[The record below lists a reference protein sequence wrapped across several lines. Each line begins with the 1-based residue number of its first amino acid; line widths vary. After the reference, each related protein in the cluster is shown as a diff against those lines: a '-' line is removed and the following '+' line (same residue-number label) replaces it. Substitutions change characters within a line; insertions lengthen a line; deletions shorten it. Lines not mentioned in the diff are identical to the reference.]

1 LLTLPN
7 FTTIFIKLNYIS
19 NSTLTLLELFYDKN
33 IHHDKAICKFMINIM
48 YNQWTYKPIIDNIYS
63 YVSDK
68 QQFPK
73 LLVDTLIEN
82 HSTHNKKITN
92 QVTSTVLGFIS
103 IIIETGKFKPNREFI
118 KSLTSL
124 LSLYDNMDGYFKPTI
139 NTDILTNNSD
149 NLTSDDAKL
158 IFQLR
163 HLNISNAIDYFI
175 TKIHL
180 DEEAISYICLNISDT
195 HSCLYKHIVSNNI
208 QLSEKNCIIMIKEY
222 ISFKETAKYYD
233 TLIIDIVTKIVTHY
247 TNHSPIISQE
257 LFRECCKDLELTE
270 LLLGKGYIPTND
282 DLDFCTKSGCSS
294 EVLQLIINT
303 FPQQVLTS
311 TSVISEAISNKNAEA
326 ICFAIENGILPTI
339 DEFYEIF
346 YLVKKIDTIQRLI
359 NNGFN
364 LDNKCLEI
372 ACSVT
377 NNNKLIEYIINS
389 GIDVDEM
396 CIHALCNSQC
406 NDNIIKKLIHRKFK
420 FTLINLKDANCR
432 YRGKRLIND
441 MIHIVEY

>member
-1 LLTLPN
+1 
-7 FTTIFIKLNYIS
+7 
-19 NSTLTLLELFYDKN
+19 
-33 IHHDKAICKFMINIM
+33 MINIM

-175 TKIHL
+175 TKIH
-180 DEEAISYICLNISDT
+180 
-195 HSCLYKHIVSNNI
+195 
-208 QLSEKNCIIMIKEY
+208 
-222 ISFKETAKYYD
+222 
-233 TLIIDIVTKIVTHY
+233 
-247 TNHSPIISQE
+247 
-257 LFRECCKDLELTE
+257 
-270 LLLGKGYIPTND
+270 
-282 DLDFCTKSGCSS
+282 
-294 EVLQLIINT
+294 
-303 FPQQVLTS
+303 
-311 TSVISEAISNKNAEA
+311 
-326 ICFAIENGILPTI
+326 
-339 DEFYEIF
+339 
-346 YLVKKIDTIQRLI
+346 
-359 NNGFN
+359 
-364 LDNKCLEI
+364 
-372 ACSVT
+372 
-377 NNNKLIEYIINS
+377 
-389 GIDVDEM
+389 
-396 CIHALCNSQC
+396 
-406 NDNIIKKLIHRKFK
+406 
-420 FTLINLKDANCR
+420 
-432 YRGKRLIND
+432 
-441 MIHIVEY
+441 